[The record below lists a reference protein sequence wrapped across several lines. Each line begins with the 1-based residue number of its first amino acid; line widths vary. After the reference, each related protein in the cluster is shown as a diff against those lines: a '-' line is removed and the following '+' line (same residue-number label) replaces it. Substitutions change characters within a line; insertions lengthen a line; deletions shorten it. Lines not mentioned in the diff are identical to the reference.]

1 MNLSMVRNFD
11 VVNEIIVLYS
21 TGMVREDQDPA
32 TGASSPAYC
41 DRPRRRE
48 ARREE
53 RRDSILEVATRYFL
67 DHGYAGTTMSG
78 IAASLGGSKGT
89 LWSYYAS
96 KDLLFGDVLDR
107 VTRDSREQL
116 DIVLNRDEPIEVGLL
131 QVCDRFLEQITN
143 ADAVALHRLVVGEAG
158 RFPEMGRIFF
168 ERVFQR
174 VHLPL
179 TRYIAAAMDR
189 GDLRKDDPAEASNVL
204 TALCMA
210 DCHQRLVTG
219 VLQSI
224 PEDLAPK
231 LACRAVDKFLR
242 IYR

>member
-1 MNLSMVRNFD
+1 MRVKNGI
-11 VVNEIIVLYS
+11 VNQIIVLYGTS
-21 TGMVREDQDPA
+21 MVREDQDTA
-32 TGASSPAYC
+32 LVGGRLRCC
-41 DRPRRRE
+41 DRPSRRE

-96 KDLLFGDVLDR
+96 KELLFGDVLDR

-116 DIVLNRDEPIEVGLL
+116 DLVLNRDAPIEAGLL
-131 QVCDRFLEQITN
+131 QVCDRFLKRITN

-174 VHLPL
+174 VHQPL
-179 TRYIAAAMDR
+179 TRYIAAAMER
-189 GDLRKDDPAEASNVL
+189 GELRKDDPAEASNVL
-204 TALCMA
+204 TALCLA
-210 DCHQRLVTG
+210 DCHQKLVTG
-219 VLQSI
+219 VLPSL
-224 PEDLAPK
+224 PADLAPR
-231 LACRAVDKFLR
+231 LARGAVDKFLR